1 MSEQLILEE
10 RHRLMKEVLSE
21 NLKKKLLFEIN
32 IGEQFEELKKLE
44 IALEKIRAAE
54 EGQTKCSGSV
64 VRWKRKLGSELRHE

>member
-1 MSEQLILEE
+1 
-10 RHRLMKEVLSE
+10 MKEVLSE

-32 IGEQFEELKKLE
+32 VGEQFEELKKLE

-54 EGQTKCSGSV
+54 ESQTKGSGSV